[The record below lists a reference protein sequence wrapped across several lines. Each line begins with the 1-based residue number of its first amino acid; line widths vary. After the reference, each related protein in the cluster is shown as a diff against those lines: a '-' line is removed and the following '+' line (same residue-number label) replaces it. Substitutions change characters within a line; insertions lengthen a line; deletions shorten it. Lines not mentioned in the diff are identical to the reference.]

1 MLSNQ
6 QKATELYRISRL
18 CADRRSH
25 NACNGMCQQCPLN
38 ADHYSNNSQE
48 TMLIK
53 LSASIDNQRVFEEE
67 QRKFAVNRTLGIFV
81 CVFTIWAV
89 VKCNTPKPV
98 KVQTPAPTPSQ
109 VVMPVGP
116 ISNKPYEIR
125 LYNTFQLIP
134 SRLRDVN
141 NDGVLNCIDYAV
153 VFYEIYGAEN
163 GARIIR
169 NINPET
175 GMNHLFNSVT
185 VPNGFIYTEPQAI
198 YPVTIPDMYY
208 LDTYDVRYN
217 KDETDLWKRY
227 AR

>member
-6 QKATELYRISRL
+6 QKATELYRVSRL
-18 CADRRSH
+18 CAERRYH
-25 NACNGMCQQCPLN
+25 KACNGVCAQCVLN
-38 ADHYSNNSQE
+38 IDHYSNDPQE
-48 TMLIK
+48 SMLIK
-53 LSASIDNQRVFEEE
+53 LSASMDNQHIQAEAECRSFVHW
-67 QRKFAVNRTLGIFV
+67 VLLIGV
-81 CVFTIWAV
+81 CVVIIWGY
-89 VKCNTPKPV
+89 VKC
-98 KVQTPAPTPSQ
+98 QTPQKKEATPLPSQ

-116 ISNKPYEIR
+116 ISNKPHEIR
-125 LYNTFQLIP
+125 LYNTYQLIP

-185 VPNGFIYTEPQAI
+185 VPNGFIYTEPQAE

-217 KDETDLWKRY
+217 TDETDLWKRY
-227 AR
+227 AK